1 MKAISISKANYV
13 NDYKISL
20 TFNDGKKITI
30 DFEGFIKHSQHQ
42 DIKKYQDLILFKQF
56 DIRYGD
62 LEWNNYDLSFPIYDL
77 YQNKL

>member
-1 MKAISISKANYV
+1 MKAISISQANYV

-20 TFNDGKKITI
+20 TFNDGKKIII